1 MMISQILKEG
11 GKVRKPNDT
20 KPVFCCERARSR
32 RRGGVGAGTGV
43 GSAAVRGGDTTAFL
57 FSSPRTQQNN
67 TGFVALGG
75 VGG

>member
-32 RRGGVGAGTGV
+32 RRGGVGAGAGV
-43 GSAAVRGGDTTAFL
+43 GSAAVRGGDTTAFY
-57 FSSPRTQQNN
+57 FRSRERNKITQVLLRWA
-67 TGFVALGG
+67 G
-75 VGG
+75 